1 MAQLSLCRQVYTTDA
16 WSLKVSIPPVQK
28 RRRFILAVILFS
40 RHDSSS
46 DLCRIFSP
54 TRTMSKCAEAPV
66 FIVLPTWYAQTAEWA
81 SRGII
86 SLLSPTPLSHTH
98 TTLPFPGEDK
108 RKHLP
113 LPPPPLSAFSAYST
127 LSPSPPLLIPGI
139 YSYRHAA
146 GALGKSTL
154 SHEEKEE
161 GCMMCLLES
170 FSALPYHIHP
180 FRLIQR
186 AFVPVFSFSHPH
198 CQFHQTGLTA

>member
-1 MAQLSLCRQVYTTDA
+1 MVDKLAQLSLCRQVYTTDA

-28 RRRFILAVILFS
+28 RRGFILAVILFS

-86 SLLSPTPLSHTH
+86 SLLSPTPLSLTH

-113 LPPPPLSAFSAYST
+113 LPSPLYSWYILLQTCSRRAWEKYTFSRGERRRVYDVSA
-127 LSPSPPLLIPGI
+127 
-139 YSYRHAA
+139 
-146 GALGKSTL
+146 
-154 SHEEKEE
+154 
-161 GCMMCLLES
+161 
-170 FSALPYHIHP
+170 
-180 FRLIQR
+180 
-186 AFVPVFSFSHPH
+186 
-198 CQFHQTGLTA
+198 